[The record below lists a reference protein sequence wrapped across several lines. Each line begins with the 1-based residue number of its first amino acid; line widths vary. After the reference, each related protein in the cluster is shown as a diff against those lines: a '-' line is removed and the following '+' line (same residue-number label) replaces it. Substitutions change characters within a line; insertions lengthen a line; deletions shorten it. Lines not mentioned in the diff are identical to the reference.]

1 MLFYIYFSF
10 SYSPG
15 TDARPSF
22 FLELFLHSLCSLISR
37 DNFCLP
43 DISYSLPDEHPL
55 SLS

>member
-22 FLELFLHSLCSLISR
+22 FLELFGILSVLLFPEIIFTFLI
-37 DNFCLP
+37 
-43 DISYSLPDEHPL
+43 
-55 SLS
+55 